1 MRDTHFIMLLFMSL
15 IFFGLLVLGTPI
27 GFALGITAVVSL
39 AKMAGVSG
47 LLALLNPGSDMFLF
61 KMVSQRFYAG
71 LDMFTLMAMPFFIF
85 AGAIMNKTGITHR
98 LVKFS
103 NVLVGHLRGGLAH
116 ANIVASIFFA
126 GMTGAAVSD
135 TAAIGTMLIPAM
147 VDDGY
152 DKDFS
157 AAVTAASSIIG
168 PTIPPSNMMVIYGS
182 LMSVSIAGLF
192 AAGFVPGLLLGFFL
206 MILSGY
212 LSMKR
217 GYPKSLRSSFQE
229 ILLATKDAI
238 IPLLM
243 PVIILGGIL
252 SGIFTP
258 TEAAAVAVA
267 YAFMIGFFVLKT
279 LKLRDIPELL
289 YQTGKTTGVVFL
301 IIGSASII
309 GWILT
314 MERVPETIAAAFLS
328 VSDNPKVILLLIL
341 ILMLVVGMFMD
352 IAAALIIL
360 GPILHPIAVN
370 NLGMHPIH
378 FGIIMVLSLN
388 IALMTPP
395 VGACL
400 FVACGISHL
409 TLEQLSKAIFPFIV
423 VEVIVLFIIS
433 YWADLVLFFPRLLGL
448 G

>member
-1 MRDTHFIMLLFMSL
+1 MLTFVSL
-15 IFFGLLVLGTPI
+15 VFFGLLLLGTPI
-27 GFALGITAVVSL
+27 GFALGITAVMSL
-39 AKMAGVSG
+39 AKLGGITQLPV
-47 LLALLNPGSDMFLF
+47 LLNPASDIFIF
-61 KMVSQRFYAG
+61 KMVCQRFYAG

-116 ANIVASIFFA
+116 ANIMASIFFS

-147 VDDGY
+147 VDEGY

-157 AAVTAASSIIG
+157 AAITAASSIIG

-192 AAGFVPGLLLGFFL
+192 AAGFLPGLLIAFFL
-206 MILSGY
+206 MIMAAY
-212 LSMKR
+212 IAKKR
-217 GYPKSLRSSFQE
+217 NYPKSARSNLRE
-229 ILLATKDAI
+229 ILAATKDAI

-243 PVIILGGIL
+243 PIIILGGIL
-252 SGIFTP
+252 TGIFTP
-258 TEAAAVAVA
+258 TEAAAVAVG
-267 YAFMIGFFVLKT
+267 YAFVIGFFVLRT
-279 LKLRDIPELL
+279 LKLSDIPELL

-301 IIGSASII
+301 IIGSASIL
-309 GWILT
+309 GWVFT
-314 MERVPETIAAAFLS
+314 MERVPEAVAAGLLGIS
-328 VSDNPKVILLLIL
+328 NNPHVVLLLIL
-341 ILMLVVGMFMD
+341 VLMLIVGMFMD

-370 NLGMHPIH
+370 KLGIHPIH

-388 IALMTPP
+388 LALMTPP

-400 FVACGISHL
+400 FVACGISKL
-409 TLEQLSKAIFPFIV
+409 SLEQLTKAIWPFIV
-423 VEVIVLFIIS
+423 VVMIALFIVA
-433 YWADLVLFFPRLLGL
+433 YWGGLVLIIPRLLGL
-448 G
+448 A

>member
-1 MRDTHFIMLLFMSL
+1 MLLFITL
-15 IFFGLLVLGTPI
+15 IFFGLLLLGTPI
-27 GFALGITAVVSL
+27 GFALGITAVLSL
-39 AKMAGVSG
+39 AKMSG
-47 LLALLNPGSDMFLF
+47 IDQLPILLNPGSDVFIF

-85 AGAIMNKTGITHR
+85 AGAIMNKSGITHR
-98 LVKFS
+98 LVQFS
-103 NVLVGHLRGGLAH
+103 NTLVGHLRGGLAH
-116 ANIVASIFFA
+116 ANIVASIFFS

-147 VDDGY
+147 EEDGY

-192 AAGFVPGLLLGFFL
+192 AAGFVPGLLLAIFL
-206 MILSGY
+206 MILSGFI
-212 LSMKR
+212 SKKR
-217 GYPKSLRSSFQE
+217 GYPKSDRSSLKQML
-229 ILLATKDAI
+229 IATKDAI
-238 IPLLM
+238 LPLLM
-243 PVIILGGIL
+243 PIIILGGIL
-252 SGIFTP
+252 TGIFTP
-258 TEAAAVAVA
+258 TEAAAVAVG
-267 YAFMIGFFVLKT
+267 YAFIIGFFVLRT
-279 LKLRDIPELL
+279 LKISDIPDLL

-301 IIGSASII
+301 IIGSASIL

-314 MERVPETIAAAFLS
+314 MERVPEAVAAGFLS
-328 VSDNPKVILLLIL
+328 VSNNPHIILFLIL
-341 ILMLVVGMFMD
+341 ILMLIVGMFMD

-370 NLGMHPIH
+370 NLGIDPIH

-388 IALMTPP
+388 LALMTPP

-400 FVACGISHL
+400 FVACNISKLSLEAL
-409 TLEQLSKAIFPFIV
+409 TRAIWPFII
-423 VEVIVLFIIS
+423 VEVIALFIIA
-433 YWADLVLFFPRLLGL
+433 YWSDLVLFFPRLVGV

>member
-1 MRDTHFIMLLFMSL
+1 MLLFISL
-15 IFFGLLVLGTPI
+15 IFFGLLLLGTPI
-27 GFALGITAVVSL
+27 GFALGITAVLSL
-39 AKMAGVSG
+39 AKMSGVDQ
-47 LLALLNPGSDMFLF
+47 LPILLNPGSDVFIF

-85 AGAIMNKTGITHR
+85 AGAIMNKSGITHR

-103 NVLVGHLRGGLAH
+103 NTLVGHLRGGLAH
-116 ANIVASIFFA
+116 ANIVASIFFS

-147 VDDGY
+147 VEDGY

-192 AAGFVPGLLLGFFL
+192 AAGFVPGILIAIFL
-206 MILSGY
+206 MILSGFIAK
-212 LSMKR
+212 KR
-217 GYPKSLRSSFQE
+217 NYPKSARSSLKQ
-229 ILLATKDAI
+229 ILLATKEAI
-238 IPLLM
+238 LPLLM
-243 PVIILGGIL
+243 PIIILGGIL
-252 SGIFTP
+252 TGIFTP
-258 TEAAAVAVA
+258 TEAAAVAVG
-267 YAFMIGFFVLKT
+267 YAFIIGFFVLRT
-279 LKLRDIPELL
+279 LKLRDIPDLL

-301 IIGSASII
+301 IIGSASIL

-314 MERVPETIAAAFLS
+314 MERVPEAVAAGFLR
-328 VSDNPKVILLLIL
+328 VSDNPHIILLLIL
-341 ILMLVVGMFMD
+341 ILMLIVGMFMD

-370 NLGMHPIH
+370 NLGIDPIH

-388 IALMTPP
+388 LALMTPP

-400 FVACGISHL
+400 FVACNISKLSLEAL
-409 TLEQLSKAIFPFIV
+409 TKAIWPFIV
-423 VEVIVLFIIS
+423 VEVIALFIIA
-433 YWADLVLFFPRLLGL
+433 YWSDLVLFFPRLVGV

>member
-1 MRDTHFIMLLFMSL
+1 MLLFISL
-15 IFFGLLVLGTPI
+15 IFFGLLLLGTPI
-27 GFALGITAVVSL
+27 GFALGITAVLSL
-39 AKMAGVSG
+39 AKMGGVEQ
-47 LLALLNPGSDMFLF
+47 LPILLNPGSDVFIF

-85 AGAIMNKTGITHR
+85 AGAIMNKSGITHR

-103 NVLVGHLRGGLAH
+103 NTLVGHLQGGLAH
-116 ANIVASIFFA
+116 ANIVASIFFS

-147 VDDGY
+147 EEDGY

-192 AAGFVPGLLLGFFL
+192 AAGFVPGLLIAIFL
-206 MILSGY
+206 MILSGFI
-212 LSMKR
+212 SKKR
-217 GYPKSLRSSFQE
+217 GYPKSGRSSLKQ
-229 ILLATKDAI
+229 ILIAAKEAI
-238 IPLLM
+238 LPLLM
-243 PVIILGGIL
+243 PIIILGGIL
-252 SGIFTP
+252 TGIFTP
-258 TEAAAVAVA
+258 TEAAAVAVG
-267 YAFMIGFFVLKT
+267 YAFIIGFFVLRT
-279 LKLRDIPELL
+279 LKLRDIPDLL

-301 IIGSASII
+301 IIGSASIL
-309 GWILT
+309 GWVLT
-314 MERVPETIAAAFLS
+314 MERVPEAVAAGFLS
-328 VSDNPKVILLLIL
+328 VSNNPNIILLLIL
-341 ILMLVVGMFMD
+341 ILMLIVGMFMD

-370 NLGMHPIH
+370 NLGMNPIH

-388 IALMTPP
+388 LALMTPP

-400 FVACGISHL
+400 FVACNISKLSLEAL
-409 TLEQLSKAIFPFIV
+409 TKAIWPFIV
-423 VEVIVLFIIS
+423 VEVIALFIIA
-433 YWADLVLFFPRLLGL
+433 YWADLVLFFPRLVGV

>member
-1 MRDTHFIMLLFMSL
+1 MLLFISL
-15 IFFGLLVLGTPI
+15 IFFGLLLLGTPI
-27 GFALGITAVVSL
+27 GFALGITAVLSL
-39 AKMAGVSG
+39 AKMSGVDQ
-47 LLALLNPGSDMFLF
+47 LPILLNPGSDVFIF

-85 AGAIMNKTGITHR
+85 AGAIMNKSGITHR

-103 NVLVGHLRGGLAH
+103 NTLVGHLRGGLAH
-116 ANIVASIFFA
+116 ANIVASIFFS

-147 VDDGY
+147 VEDGY

-192 AAGFVPGLLLGFFL
+192 AAGFVPGLLIAVFL
-206 MILSGY
+206 MILSGFIAK
-212 LSMKR
+212 KR
-217 GYPKSLRSSFQE
+217 NYPKNARSSLKQ
-229 ILLATKDAI
+229 ILLATKEALL
-238 IPLLM
+238 PLLM
-243 PVIILGGIL
+243 PIIILGGIL
-252 SGIFTP
+252 TGIFTP
-258 TEAAAVAVA
+258 TEAAAVAVG
-267 YAFMIGFFVLKT
+267 YAFIIGFFVLRT
-279 LKLRDIPELL
+279 LKLRDIPDLL

-301 IIGSASII
+301 IIGSASIL

-314 MERVPETIAAAFLS
+314 MERVPEAVAAGFLR
-328 VSDNPKVILLLIL
+328 VSNNPHIILLLIL
-341 ILMLVVGMFMD
+341 ILMLIVGMFMD

-370 NLGMHPIH
+370 NLGIDPIH

-388 IALMTPP
+388 LALMTPP

-400 FVACGISHL
+400 FVACNISNLSLEAL
-409 TLEQLSKAIFPFIV
+409 TKAIWPFIV
-423 VEVIVLFIIS
+423 VEVIALFIIA
-433 YWADLVLFFPRLLGL
+433 YWSDLVLFFPRLVGV